1 MPSSLS
7 SGSLSEEKREG
18 TMSDVLFLVITVSLV
33 WVSVIYTRRCD
44 RI

>member
-1 MPSSLS
+1 
-7 SGSLSEEKREG
+7 
-18 TMSDVLFLVITVSLV
+18 MSDVLFLAITVFLV